1 MAALNPLKSAQILP
15 MFVIIDQYSKSD
27 LDYADFSLISGA
39 DRLTLKQSWMPLLR
53 NRQDTKAISKN
64 SSTLGDLGWLGR
76 LG

>member
-39 DRLTLKQSWMPLLR
+39 DRLTLKYLKVECRFYVIDKILR
-53 NRQDTKAISKN
+53 PFQKIVQLWVIWAD
-64 SSTLGDLGWLGR
+64 
-76 LG
+76 